1 MNNKKDILPIIIAA
15 VIALL
20 ITGVVRWLLPLSS
33 QNSKQES
40 AKNEV
45 SMPEIPLMVK
55 VEKKKIIER
64 YVLITAKDIKKD
76 EKITGDHFIWKKWPE
91 DAMQPYFV
99 AKDDNGTPLNNGS
112 DYSNAL
118 SMWAKT
124 DIPNG
129 IPLTMSML
137 SSEDPQK
144 KAEEEKKKKEEEARK
159 KLEAEKAESF
169 IKKGMRA
176 VTFSIDQR
184 SASSSNMLEPG
195 DLVDVLIMEQRA
207 DKTRTYKYK
216 ALKILAI
223 DGVTKFESAKR
234 KAEHNNTLLSNVN
247 IGVPNFLAPKN
258 VTLEVK
264 EELVEVMLKQS
275 NSNGI
280 VLSIR
285 SQSEPVD
292 NKFEDE
298 SEDLMSEENSNT
310 ILDGILSINKS
321 NPTDALLEEKARKEA
336 EERSMSMLM
345 NNISIV
351 NSAESMFGIKNP
363 EHDSDRGKSGKGS
376 EKATLSKDKKVL
388 LKDGKYEIVSGKIV
402 GEDPKEDP
410 KTVIVYRKLTPTAVK
425 FNESGKIMD
434 GSGSSSGSGE
444 SGVSSRS
451 IFGK

>member
-1 MNNKKDILPIIIAA
+1 MNNKKDVLPIIIAA

-20 ITGVVRWLLPLSS
+20 ITGIVRWLLPLSS

-55 VEKKKIIER
+55 VEKKKIIEQH
-64 YVLITAKDIKKD
+64 VLITAKDIKKD

-99 AKDDNGTPLNNGS
+99 AKNDNGTPLNNGA

-159 KLEAEKAESF
+159 KLETEKAESF

-195 DLVDVLIMEQRA
+195 DLVDVLIMEHRA
-207 DKTRTYKYK
+207 DKMRTYKYK

-234 KAEHNNTLLSNVN
+234 KAEHNTLLSNVN

-275 NSNGI
+275 NANGI

-285 SQSEPVD
+285 SQSEPAD

-298 SEDLMSEENSNT
+298 SENLMSEENSNT

-336 EERSMSMLM
+336 EERSMSILM
-345 NNISIV
+345 NNISMV

-363 EHDSDRGKSGKGS
+363 EHDSAHGKSSKDS
-376 EKATLSKDKKVL
+376 EKAALSKDKKVL
-388 LKDGKYEIVSGKIV
+388 SKDGKYEIVSGKIV

-434 GSGSSSGSGE
+434 GNGSSSGSGE